1 MKVNLW
7 SASAAAR
14 IRRLDEHA
22 QMIMI
27 ERSGYVSYANCGLPY
42 YVGGVIKEQEELTL
56 QTPENFWDRFR
67 IDVRVRQEVTAINP
81 TEKTV
86 TVHAL
91 DSGKVYTETYD
102 KLLLAPGAKPTV
114 PALSG
119 VSSERV
125 FTLRTV
131 EDTLRI
137 RRFVEDQKLLAGGG
151 FIGLE
156 MAENLTEMGVSVTIV
171 QRPNQLLAPLDAD
184 MASFVHAEMRR
195 HGVAL
200 RLGETVTGFRQ
211 DGDSVL
217 TLLEGSEPLHS
228 DMVLLAI
235 GVTPDTHLAKEAGL
249 KLGIRGSI
257 AVNERMETSVPDI
270 YAVGDAVEVT
280 HFVTGQKALISL
292 AGPANKQGRIAADN
306 ICGGSSRF
314 TGSQGSSVLK
324 LFGLTVAST
333 GINEKAAQTA
343 GIAYDKVVLFPA
355 SHATYYPGAQSMAM
369 KVLYEKESLRLLGA
383 QSAPSAATA
392 R

>member
-1 MKVNLW
+1 MKVVIVGGVAGG
-7 SASAAAR
+7 ASAAAR

-22 QMIMI
+22 QIIMI

-56 QTPENFWDRFR
+56 QTPESFWDRFR

-137 RRFVEDQKLLAGGG
+137 RHFVEDQKPKTAVLAGGG

-156 MAENLTEMGVSVTIV
+156 MAENLAEMGISVTIV
-171 QRPNQLLAPLDAD
+171 QRPKQLLAPLDAD
-184 MASFVHAEMRR
+184 HVKRKQISLFSEMRIGDQHDNQQQCIQCR
-195 HGVAL
+195 FVEERRLMPLPEFLYVNTIRKELEIWICDQISVSLLIHKIPPTPDGLSKNKAGNQRICKRPEGKLFDLAVNQYNSNTAEDASINGKPAL
-200 RLGETVTGFRQ
+200 IDLKNGEKVI
-211 DGDSVL
+211 L
-217 TLLEGSEPLHS
+217 
-228 DMVLLAI
+228 VLLPLKKHI
-235 GVTPDTHLAKEAGL
+235 VCSGTENTHGNQPKHE
-249 KLGIRGSI
+249 II
-257 AVNERMETSVPDI
+257 
-270 YAVGDAVEVT
+270 
-280 HFVTGQKALISL
+280 
-292 AGPANKQGRIAADN
+292 
-306 ICGGSSRF
+306 
-314 TGSQGSSVLK
+314 
-324 LFGLTVAST
+324 
-333 GINEKAAQTA
+333 
-343 GIAYDKVVLFPA
+343 
-355 SHATYYPGAQSMAM
+355 
-369 KVLYEKESLRLLGA
+369 
-383 QSAPSAATA
+383 
-392 R
+392 